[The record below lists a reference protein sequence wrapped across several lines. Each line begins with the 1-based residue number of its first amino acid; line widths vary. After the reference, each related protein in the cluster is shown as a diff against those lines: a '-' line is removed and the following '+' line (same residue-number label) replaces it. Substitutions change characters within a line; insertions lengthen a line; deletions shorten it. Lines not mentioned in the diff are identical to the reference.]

1 MGDILSQ
8 ADIDLLTKSLLGGG
22 GDAAAA
28 APAPAPTAAPAPV
41 ENIAEGARP
50 FFKVLCEQAS
60 SVVTT
65 VLSRA
70 VDFQLQWLVAGEN
83 SVIPDELKSQ
93 SLYICVEVK
102 KAVVG
107 KMYFAI
113 SKSEVATLSDLMLMG
128 SGHSDYTE
136 EHKDAILEMI
146 NQITGSCIT
155 VMDSQLH
162 LAMDFGQASVSD
174 FSGTNDGFKGGA
186 VATVLVKIEG
196 EEFPDKKILIFLD
209 ENLFSAIRSKISS
222 KMAYASADTSL
233 ASLGLSS
240 SAAFSPP
247 ASGGGLPSGGGGGGG
262 GAPVAAPPILAP
274 QHSGG
279 PFGSTGNKALDL
291 LMDIELPIVIELG
304 RTQMS
309 LKRILELGPGAIVEM
324 DRLAGEPVD
333 ILINGK
339 VVARGEVVVV
349 DENFGVRI
357 LSLVSPEERL
367 KLLR

>member
-22 GDAAAA
+22 DAAAA
-28 APAPAPTAAPAPV
+28 APAPAAAAAPTPV

-93 SLYICVEVK
+93 SLYISVEVK
-102 KAVVG
+102 KSVVG

-113 SKSEVATLSDLMLMG
+113 SKPEVATLSDLMLMG

-162 LAMDFGQASVSD
+162 LALDFGQASVSE
-174 FSGTNDGFKGGA
+174 FSGNNEGFKGGA

-240 SAAFSPP
+240 SAAPP
-247 ASGGGLPSGGGGGGG
+247 VPAAGGSIPTGGGG
-262 GAPVAAPPILAP
+262 GAPVAAPPALTP
-274 QHSGG
+274 HHSGG

-357 LSLVSPEERL
+357 LALVSPEERL

>member
-1 MGDILSQ
+1 MGDSILSQ
-8 ADIDLLTKSLLGGG
+8 DEIDMLTKNLLGSGG
-22 GDAAAA
+22 G
-28 APAPAPTAAPAPV
+28 PAPAEPGAVAAPVAV
-41 ENIAEGARP
+41 ENTAEVARP
-50 FFKVLCEQAS
+50 FFKIICEQAS
-60 SVVTT
+60 SIVTT

-83 SVIPDELKSQ
+83 SVIPEELATQ
-93 SLYICVEVK
+93 SLCMNVDVK
-102 KAVVG
+102 KDVVG
-107 KMYFAI
+107 KMIFAM
-113 SKSEVATLSDLMLMG
+113 SKTEVATLSDLMLMG
-128 SGHSDYTE
+128 SGHTDFNE
-136 EHKDAILEMI
+136 DHKDAICEII

-155 VMDSQLH
+155 IMNSQLH
-162 LAMDFGQASVSD
+162 LALDLGQAVVSD
-174 FSGTNDGFKGGA
+174 FGGKNNFKGGA
-186 VATVLVKIEG
+186 VATVLVKIE
-196 EEFPDKKILIFLD
+196 EFPDQKILVILD
-209 ENLFSAIRSKISS
+209 DPLLTGIKSKSFTKTDS
-222 KMAYASADTSL
+222 GSDTSL
-233 ASLGLSS
+233 ASLGLSAS
-240 SAAFSPP
+240 SSSPS
-247 ASGGGLPSGGGGGGG
+247 SGLGSVPSAGALHTGGGG
-262 GAPVAAPPILAP
+262 PVAAPPAFAP
-274 QHSGG
+274 SSAGG
-279 PFGSTGNKALDL
+279 VFGSTGNKALDL

>member
-1 MGDILSQ
+1 MAGDGILSQ
-8 ADIDLLTKSLLGGG
+8 DEIDLLTKSLLSSGE
-22 GDAAAA
+22 APAAA
-28 APAPAPTAAPAPV
+28 APAAAPTAV
-41 ENIAEGARP
+41 ENTAEAARP

-83 SVIPDELKSQ
+83 SVIPDELTSQ
-93 SLYICVEVK
+93 SLYIGVDVK

-107 KMYFAI
+107 KLFFAI
-113 SKSEVATLSDLMLMG
+113 SKPEVATLSDLMLMG
-128 SGHSDYTE
+128 SGHSDYTD
-136 EHKDAILEMI
+136 EHKDAICEII

-155 VMDSQLH
+155 VMDSQIH
-162 LAMDFGQASVSD
+162 LLMDFGQASVNE
-174 FSGTNDGFKGGA
+174 FSGKNDDFKGCA
-186 VATVLVKIEG
+186 VATVLVKIE
-196 EEFPDKKILIFLD
+196 EFPDRKILIVLD
-209 ENLFSAIRSKISS
+209 ESLFKAIRSKLSS
-222 KMAYASADTSL
+222 KMSFASADTSL

-240 SAAFSPP
+240 SPAPAAP
-247 ASGGGLPSGGGGGGG
+247 AGGGGLPSGGGGGGG
-262 GAPVAAPPILAP
+262 GAPVAAPPVLAP

-357 LSLVSPEERL
+357 LALVSPEERL

>member
-1 MGDILSQ
+1 MTTDEGLLSQ
-8 ADIDLLTKSLLGGG
+8 EEIDMLTKGLGLGGAAP
-22 GDAAAA
+22 AAAA
-28 APAPAPTAAPAPV
+28 SAPV
-41 ENIAEGARP
+41 ENIAEVARP
-50 FFKVLCEQAS
+50 FMKVVCEQAS

-83 SVIPDELKSQ
+83 AVIPDELAS
-93 SLYICVEVK
+93 
-102 KAVVG
+102 KALFLKVNVRKELNG
-107 KMYFAI
+107 VMAFAI
-113 SKSEVATLSDLMLMG
+113 SKPEVAILADLMLMG
-128 SGHSDYTE
+128 SGNADYSD
-136 EHKDAILEMI
+136 EHKDAIQEI
-146 NQITGSCIT
+146 VNQIMGSVIT
-155 VMDSQLH
+155 TVESQLH
-162 LAMDFGQASVSD
+162 YSMECGQTDVADFNGIADVKTGGIATISLRVE
-174 FSGTNDGFKGGA
+174 GFPDQKVLLHLDSALMKSIKDKTA
-186 VATVLVKIEG
+186 VAT
-196 EEFPDKKILIFLD
+196 
-209 ENLFSAIRSKISS
+209 A
-222 KMAYASADTSL
+222 AASDTSL
-233 ASLGLSS
+233 SSLGLGASS
-240 SAAFSPP
+240 PAPSSGAPAEVPAAPSAPPP
-247 ASGGGLPSGGGGGGG
+247 AP
-262 GAPVAAPPILAP
+262 GAVIG
-274 QHSGG
+274 GG

-357 LSLVSPEERL
+357 ISLVTPEERI

>member
-1 MGDILSQ
+1 MAEEGGGILSQ
-8 ADIDLLTKSLLGGG
+8 DEIDLLTKSLLGGG
-22 GDAAAA
+22 GSAAA
-28 APAPAPTAAPAPV
+28 APAAAPAAAAPAAV
-41 ENIAEGARP
+41 ENTAEVARP
-50 FFKVLCEQAS
+50 FFKIICEQAS

-65 VLSRA
+65 VLSRT

-83 SVIPDELKSQ
+83 SVIPPELASQ
-93 SLYICVEVK
+93 SLRMEVDVK
-102 KAVVG
+102 KDAVG
-107 KMYFAI
+107 KMSFAM
-113 SKSEVATLSDLMLMG
+113 SKHEVATLSDLMLMG
-128 SGHSDYTE
+128 SGHTDYSDD
-136 EHKDAILEMI
+136 HKDAICEII

-162 LAMDFGQASVSD
+162 LLLDFGQASVHD
-174 FSGTNDGFKGGA
+174 FSGVNDFKGGA
-186 VATVLVKIEG
+186 VATVLVKV
-196 EEFPDKKILIFLD
+196 EEFPDQKILIILD
-209 ENLFSAIRSKISS
+209 DALLSGIRKKSSS
-222 KMAYASADTSL
+222 KASIGMDTNL

-240 SAAFSPP
+240 GSAP
-247 ASGGGLPSGGGGGGG
+247 GGLPSGGGGVSAGGG
-262 GAPVAAPPILAP
+262 VPLAAPPAFTP
-274 QHSGG
+274 QMGG
-279 PFGSTGNKALDL
+279 GVFGSTGNKALDL
-291 LMDIELPIVIELG
+291 LMDIEMPIVIELG

>member
-8 ADIDLLTKSLLGGG
+8 DEIDLLTKSLLGGSG
-22 GDAAAA
+22 GGEA
-28 APAPAPTAAPAPV
+28 APAPAAAPAAV
-41 ENIAEGARP
+41 ENTAEVARP

-83 SVIPDELKSQ
+83 SVIPDELTSQ
-93 SLYICVEVK
+93 SLYIGVDVK
-102 KAVVG
+102 KSAVG
-107 KMYFAI
+107 KMFFAI
-113 SKSEVATLSDLMLMG
+113 SKPEVATLSDLMLMG
-128 SGHSDYTE
+128 SGHSDYTD
-136 EHKDAILEMI
+136 EHKDAICEII

-162 LAMDFGQASVSD
+162 LSIDFGQASVGE
-174 FSGTNDGFKGGA
+174 FSGKNDFKGGA
-186 VATVLVKIEG
+186 VATVLVKIE
-196 EEFPDKKILIFLD
+196 EFPDRKILIVLED
-209 ENLFSAIRSKISS
+209 GLFSGIRSKISS
-222 KMAYASADTSL
+222 KMSFASADTSL

-240 SAAFSPP
+240 APAPSAP
-247 ASGGGLPSGGGGGGG
+247 AAVGGGIPGGGGGG
-262 GAPVAAPPILAP
+262 PIAAPPAFTP

>member
-1 MGDILSQ
+1 MAGDGILSQ
-8 ADIDLLTKSLLGGG
+8 DEIDLLTKSLLGGG
-22 GDAAAA
+22 GGDAPAA
-28 APAPAPTAAPAPV
+28 APAATAAPAAV
-41 ENIAEGARP
+41 ENTAEVARP

-83 SVIPDELKSQ
+83 SVIPDELTSQ
-93 SLYICVEVK
+93 SLYIGVDVK
-102 KAVVG
+102 KTVVG
-107 KMYFAI
+107 KMYFAM

-128 SGHSDYTE
+128 SGHSDYTD
-136 EHKDAILEMI
+136 EHKDAICEII

-155 VMDSQLH
+155 VMDSQIH
-162 LAMDFGQASVSD
+162 LALDFGQASVND
-174 FSGTNDGFKGGA
+174 FSGKNDGLKGCA
-186 VATVLVKIEG
+186 VATVLVKIE
-196 EEFPDKKILIFLD
+196 EFPDKKILIVLD
-209 ENLFSAIRSKISS
+209 SNLFSAIRSKMST
-222 KMAYASADTSL
+222 KMSYASADTSL

-240 SAAFSPP
+240 AP
-247 ASGGGLPSGGGGGGG
+247 APAPVAGGAPAPTGG
-262 GAPVAAPPILAP
+262 GAPVAAPPALMP
-274 QHSGG
+274 QQSGG

-357 LSLVSPEERL
+357 LALVSPEERL

>member
-8 ADIDLLTKSLLGGG
+8 DEIDLLTKSLLGSG
-22 GDAAAA
+22 GDKAAPALAA
-28 APAPAPTAAPAPV
+28 APAAV
-41 ENIAEGARP
+41 ENTAEVARP

-83 SVIPDELKSQ
+83 SVIPDELTSQ
-93 SLYICVEVK
+93 SLYIGVDVK
-102 KAVVG
+102 KNVVG
-107 KMYFAI
+107 KMFFAI
-113 SKSEVATLSDLMLMG
+113 SKPEVATLSDLMLMG
-128 SGHSDYTE
+128 SGHSDYTD
-136 EHKDAILEMI
+136 EHKDAICEII

-162 LAMDFGQASVSD
+162 LSLDFGQASVGE
-174 FSGTNDGFKGGA
+174 FSGKNDFKGGA
-186 VATVLVKIEG
+186 VATVLVKIE
-196 EEFPDKKILIFLD
+196 EFPDRKILIVLED
-209 ENLFSAIRSKISS
+209 GLFNGIKSKISS
-222 KMAYASADTSL
+222 KMSFASADTSL

-240 SAAFSPP
+240 ASAPVHSAP
-247 ASGGGLPSGGGGGGG
+247 AGGNVPAGGGGG
-262 GAPVAAPPILAP
+262 PVAAPPAFTP

>member
-1 MGDILSQ
+1 MADDGGGILSQ
-8 ADIDLLTKSLLGGG
+8 EEIDMLTKNLLGGDG
-22 GDAAAA
+22 NVAPAA
-28 APAPAPTAAPAPV
+28 APATQTTPV
-41 ENIAEGARP
+41 ENTAEAARS
-50 FFKVLCEQAS
+50 FFKIICEQAS
-60 SVVTT
+60 NVVTT

-93 SLYICVEVK
+93 SLSMDVSVK
-102 KAVVG
+102 KDAVG
-107 KMYFAI
+107 KMSFVI
-113 SKSEVATLSDLMLMG
+113 SKQEVATLSDLMLMG
-128 SGHSDYTE
+128 SGHIDYNE
-136 EHKDAILEMI
+136 DHKDAICEII

-155 VMDSQLH
+155 VMDSQIH
-162 LAMDFGQASVSD
+162 MSMDFGQAVVND
-174 FSGTNDGFKGGA
+174 FSGTNDFKGGA
-186 VATVLVKIEG
+186 VATVLVKV
-196 EEFPDKKILIFLD
+196 EEFPDQKILIILD
-209 ENLFSAIRSKISS
+209 DNLLSGIRAKSSS
-222 KMAYASADTSL
+222 KSMSVGSDTSL
-233 ASLGLSS
+233 ASLGLSMPS
-240 SAAFSPP
+240 GS
-247 ASGGGLPSGGGGGGG
+247 SGGGVASAG
-262 GAPVAAPPILAP
+262 GAPVAAPPAFTP
-274 QHSGG
+274 QHAGG
-279 PFGSTGNKALDL
+279 VFGSTGNKALDL

-304 RTQMS
+304 RAQMS

>member
-1 MGDILSQ
+1 MADSGILSQ
-8 ADIDLLTKSLLGGG
+8 DEIDLLTKSLLGSS
-22 GDAAAA
+22 DS
-28 APAPAPTAAPAPV
+28 APAPAATAPAPV
-41 ENIAEGARP
+41 ENIAEVARP
-50 FFKVLCEQAS
+50 FLKVICEQAS

-83 SVIPDELKSQ
+83 SVIPDELSSQ
-93 SLYICVEVK
+93 SLRMDVNVK
-102 KAVVG
+102 KDITG
-107 KMYFAI
+107 KLSFAM
-113 SKSEVATLSDLMLMG
+113 SKQEVAILSDLMLMG
-128 SGHSDYTE
+128 SGHTDYNE
-136 EHKDAILEMI
+136 DHKDAICEII

-155 VMDSQLH
+155 TMDTQLH
-162 LAMDFGQASVSD
+162 FSIDFGQATVSEFAGKSD
-174 FSGTNDGFKGGA
+174 FKGGA
-186 VATVLVKIEG
+186 VATVLIKV
-196 EEFPDKKILIFLD
+196 EEFPDQKILIALD
-209 ENLFSAIRSKISS
+209 DSLLSGVRARNTSKTSS
-222 KMAYASADTSL
+222 VTADVSL

-240 SAAFSPP
+240 PQTAVPSGGAV
-247 ASGGGLPSGGGGGGG
+247 SGGGV
-262 GAPVAAPPILAP
+262 PVAAPPDFVP
-274 QHSGG
+274 QHVGV
-279 PFGSTGNKALDL
+279 FGSTGNKALDL

-304 RTQMS
+304 RAQMS

>member
-1 MGDILSQ
+1 MADDGGILSQ
-8 ADIDLLTKSLLGGG
+8 EEIDLLTKSLLGG
-22 GDAAAA
+22 DSDAA
-28 APAPAPTAAPAPV
+28 APAGPTPV
-41 ENIAEGARP
+41 ENTAEAARS
-50 FFKVLCEQAS
+50 FFKIICEQAS

-83 SVIPDELKSQ
+83 SVIPDELASQ
-93 SLYICVEVK
+93 SLRMDVNVK
-102 KAVVG
+102 KDIVG
-107 KMYFAI
+107 KMSFAM
-113 SKSEVATLSDLMLMG
+113 SKQEVATLSDLMLMG
-128 SGHSDYTE
+128 SGHTDYNE
-136 EHKDAILEMI
+136 DHKDAICEII

-162 LAMDFGQASVSD
+162 LSMEFEQVAVND
-174 FSGTNDGFKGGA
+174 FSGKNDFSGGA
-186 VATVLVKIEG
+186 IATILVKIE
-196 EEFPDKKILIFLD
+196 EFPDQKILIIIDDGML
-209 ENLFSAIRSKISS
+209 SGIRSKTAS
-222 KMAYASADTSL
+222 KAAVFNADTSL

-240 SAAFSPP
+240 S
-247 ASGGGLPSGGGGGGG
+247 PSLS
-262 GAPVAAPPILAP
+262 AAAPIGGYSEGGVPVSAP
-274 QHSGG
+274 QAFAPHQSAGA
-279 PFGSTGNKALDL
+279 FGSTGNKALDL
-291 LMDIELPIVIELG
+291 LMDIELPIAIELG
-304 RTQMS
+304 RAQMS

-357 LSLVSPEERL
+357 KELVSPEERL

>member
-1 MGDILSQ
+1 MAGDGILSQ
-8 ADIDLLTKSLLGGG
+8 DEIDLLTKSLLGGG
-22 GDAAAA
+22 GGD
-28 APAPAPTAAPAPV
+28 APAPAPAAAPAAV
-41 ENIAEGARP
+41 ENTAEVARP

-83 SVIPDELKSQ
+83 SVIPDELTSQ
-93 SLYICVEVK
+93 SLYISVDVK
-102 KAVVG
+102 KNVVG
-107 KMYFAI
+107 KMFFAI

-136 EHKDAILEMI
+136 EHKDAICEII

-162 LAMDFGQASVSD
+162 LSLDFGQASVSE
-174 FSGTNDGFKGGA
+174 FSGKNEFKGGA
-186 VATVLVKIEG
+186 VATVLVKIE
-196 EEFPDKKILIFLD
+196 EFPDKKILIVLD
-209 ENLFSAIRSKISS
+209 DALFSGIKSKMSS
-222 KMAYASADTSL
+222 KMSFASADTSL

-240 SAAFSPP
+240 SPAPSAPAAV
-247 ASGGGLPSGGGGGGG
+247 GGGVPSGGG
-262 GAPVAAPPILAP
+262 GAPVAAPPLLAP

-357 LSLVSPEERL
+357 IALVSPEERL

>member
-1 MGDILSQ
+1 MADDGGGILSQ
-8 ADIDLLTKSLLGGG
+8 EEIDLITKSMLGGG
-22 GDAAAA
+22 SAPAA
-28 APAPAPTAAPAPV
+28 APAAAPKPV
-41 ENIAEGARP
+41 ENTAEVARS
-50 FFKVLCEQAS
+50 FFKIICEQGS

-70 VDFQLQWLVAGEN
+70 VDFQLQWLVGGEN
-83 SVIPDELKSQ
+83 AVIPDELASQ
-93 SLYICVEVK
+93 SLRMDVSVK
-102 KAVVG
+102 RDFTG
-107 KMYFAI
+107 KMSFAM
-113 SKSEVATLSDLMLMG
+113 SKQAVATLSDLMLMG
-128 SGHSDYTE
+128 SGHTDFNE
-136 EHKDAILEMI
+136 DHKDAICEII

-155 VMDSQLH
+155 VMDSQAH
-162 LAMDFGQASVSD
+162 LGVDFGQATVD
-174 FSGTNDGFKGGA
+174 EFRGKDDIKGGA
-186 VATVLVKIEG
+186 VATVLIKIED
-196 EEFPDKKILIFLD
+196 FQDQKILVFID
-209 ENLFSAIRSKISS
+209 ENALSGVKAKVSSRSSVS
-222 KMAYASADTSL
+222 TDTSL

-240 SAAFSPP
+240 QGAAPS
-247 ASGGGLPSGGGGGGG
+247 GGLPSAPVGGGGG
-262 GAPVAAPPILAP
+262 PVAAPPPFVA
-274 QHSGG
+274 QASSV
-279 PFGSTGNKALDL
+279 FGSTGNKALDL

-304 RTQMS
+304 RSQMS

>member
-1 MGDILSQ
+1 MGDSILSQ
-8 ADIDLLTKSLLGGG
+8 EEIDLLTKSLQGGSG
-22 GDAAAA
+22 GEA
-28 APAPAPTAAPAPV
+28 APAAPSKPV
-41 ENIAEGARP
+41 ENTAEVARN
-50 FFKVLCEQAS
+50 FFKIICEQAS
-60 SVVTT
+60 SIVTV

-70 VDFQLQWLVAGEN
+70 VDFQLQWLVTGEN
-83 SVIPDELKSQ
+83 SVIPDELASQ
-93 SLYICVEVK
+93 SLCMDVAVK
-102 KAVVG
+102 KDVNG
-107 KMYFAI
+107 KMSFAV
-113 SKSEVATLSDLMLMG
+113 SKQEVAILSDLMLMG
-128 SGHSDYTE
+128 SGHANYNDD
-136 EHKDAILEMI
+136 HKDAICEII

-155 VMDSQLH
+155 IMNSQLH
-162 LAMDFGQASVSD
+162 LSVDLGQASVRD
-174 FSGTNDGFKGGA
+174 FSGKNDFKGGA
-186 VATVLVKIEG
+186 VATVLVKV
-196 EEFPDKKILIFLD
+196 EEFPDQKILIILD
-209 ENLFSAIRSKISS
+209 DPLLKGIKDKSISKSDITS
-222 KMAYASADTSL
+222 DTNL

-240 SAAFSPP
+240 ASSGAPIGSAP
-247 ASGGGLPSGGGGGGG
+247 AAGG
-262 GAPVAAPPILAP
+262 GAPVAAPPAFAP
-274 QHSGG
+274 MQAGG
-279 PFGSTGNKALDL
+279 VFGSTGNKALDL

>member
-1 MGDILSQ
+1 
-8 ADIDLLTKSLLGGG
+8 
-22 GDAAAA
+22 
-28 APAPAPTAAPAPV
+28 
-41 ENIAEGARP
+41 
-50 FFKVLCEQAS
+50 
-60 SVVTT
+60 
-65 VLSRA
+65 
-70 VDFQLQWLVAGEN
+70 
-83 SVIPDELKSQ
+83 
-93 SLYICVEVK
+93 
-102 KAVVG
+102 
-107 KMYFAI
+107 
-113 SKSEVATLSDLMLMG
+113 MG

-136 EHKDAILEMI
+136 EHKDAICEII

-162 LAMDFGQASVSD
+162 LSMDFGQASVNE
-174 FSGTNDGFKGGA
+174 FSGKNDFKGGA
-186 VATVLVKIEG
+186 VATVLVKIE
-196 EEFPDKKILIFLD
+196 EFPDKKILIVLED
-209 ENLFSAIRSKISS
+209 GLFSAIRSKISS
-222 KMAYASADTSL
+222 KMSFVSADTSL

-240 SAAFSPP
+240 SSPSSAPSAAFSAP
-247 ASGGGLPSGGGGGGG
+247 AATGGDSSG
-262 GAPVAAPPILAP
+262 GAPVAAPPVLAP
-274 QHSGG
+274 QQSGG

-357 LSLVSPEERL
+357 LALVSPEERL

>member
-1 MGDILSQ
+1 VIMGDSILSQ
-8 ADIDLLTKSLLGGG
+8 DEIDLLTKSLLSGGG
-22 GDAAAA
+22 EAA
-28 APAPAPTAAPAPV
+28 APAPVAAPTPI
-41 ENIAEGARP
+41 ENTAEVARP

-93 SLYICVEVK
+93 SLYISVDVK
-102 KAVVG
+102 KNVVG
-107 KMYFAI
+107 KMFFAI

-128 SGHSDYTE
+128 SGHSDYTD
-136 EHKDAILEMI
+136 EHKDAICEII

-155 VMDSQLH
+155 VMDSQIH
-162 LAMDFGQASVSD
+162 LSMDFGQASVGE
-174 FSGTNDGFKGGA
+174 FSGSNNDFKGGA
-186 VATVLVKIEG
+186 VATVLVKIE
-196 EEFPDKKILIFLD
+196 EFPDRKILIVLED
-209 ENLFSAIRSKISS
+209 GLFSAIRSKISS
-222 KMAYASADTSL
+222 KISFTSTDTSL
-233 ASLGLSS
+233 ASLGLST
-240 SAAFSPP
+240 SAAFSAP
-247 ASGGGLPSGGGGGGG
+247 AASGDSSGGG
-262 GAPVAAPPILAP
+262 PVAAPPILAP

-357 LSLVSPEERL
+357 IALVSPEERL

>member
-1 MGDILSQ
+1 MADDGGILSQ
-8 ADIDLLTKSLLGGG
+8 EEIDFLTKSLLGGSN
-22 GDAAAA
+22 AA
-28 APAPAPTAAPAPV
+28 APAAPVAAPAPV
-41 ENIAEGARP
+41 ENTAEAARS
-50 FFKVLCEQAS
+50 FFKIICEQAS

-83 SVIPDELKSQ
+83 SVIPDELANH
-93 SLYICVEVK
+93 SLRMDVAIK
-102 KAVVG
+102 KDVTG
-107 KMYFAI
+107 NMSFAM
-113 SKSEVATLSDLMLMG
+113 SKQEVATLSDLMLMG
-128 SGHSDYTE
+128 SGHTDYNDD
-136 EHKDAILEMI
+136 HKDAICEII

-155 VMDSQLH
+155 VMDSQIH
-162 LAMDFGQASVSD
+162 LSMDFGQAAVNE
-174 FSGTNDGFKGGA
+174 FSGKNDFKGGA
-186 VATVLVKIEG
+186 IATVLVKV
-196 EEFPDKKILIFLD
+196 EEFPDQKILIIIDDSL
-209 ENLFSAIRSKISS
+209 LSGIKSKSSS
-222 KMAYASADTSL
+222 KSPSVGADTSL
-233 ASLGLSS
+233 ASLGLSQSGS
-240 SAAFSPP
+240 SGGNLSVGGAPSGSGVPVSAPPAFSPQYT
-247 ASGGGLPSGGGGGGG
+247 GG
-262 GAPVAAPPILAP
+262 V
-274 QHSGG
+274 
-279 PFGSTGNKALDL
+279 FGSTGNKALDL

-304 RTQMS
+304 RSQMS